1 MSIELVAKQCVPFSL
16 NLTTEFRGIGVR
28 TGALISGS
36 TGWGEFAPFPEYDDK
51 IAARWLAGALEA
63 AFGKFPERVRSS
75 VPVNAIIPIMGL
87 AQTKTAVE
95 SAVTIQG
102 MTTFKIK
109 VANDSPVSFAA
120 DLARIKMV
128 RSTLDELVAGGKIR
142 IDVNGSWS
150 VSQALEYLNQIV
162 AEIGEL
168 DYVEQPCA
176 GIEELIR
183 LRNKMSAWSQPVR
196 IALDES
202 IRMATQIDISTLREV
217 ADVIVVKA
225 IPLGGVQRSLELVN
239 EIGLPT
245 VISGSL
251 DSSVG
256 LSSSIALA
264 AAVPEL
270 YGACG
275 LGTGTLFA
283 QDLVTPTT
291 LPVNGQL
298 PVRRSSPDAQLL
310 TSAAARVT
318 QADRLWWQ
326 ERIVRAWDSGA
337 KEMVSND
344 VRDAVLA

>member
-1 MSIELVAKQCVPFSL
+1 MSIELVAQQCVPFSL
-16 NLTTEFRGIGVR
+16 NLTSEFRGITVR

-36 TGWGEFAPFPEYDDK
+36 TGWGEFAPFQEYGDT

-63 AFGKFPERVRSS
+63 AFGKFPERVRTS
-75 VPVNAIIPIMGL
+75 VPVNAIIPITGL
-87 AQTKTAVE
+87 AQTKSAVE
-95 SAVTIQG
+95 SAFTNYG

-109 VANDSPVSFAA
+109 VESGKADSLVNDI
-120 DLARIKMV
+120 ARIKMV
-128 RSTLDELVAGGKIR
+128 QSTLDKLGATGKIR

-150 VSQALEYLNQIV
+150 VSQALESLTQIV
-162 AEIGEL
+162 QEIADL

-176 GIEELIR
+176 EINELIS
-183 LRNKMSAWSQPVR
+183 LRNKISNWSTPVR
-196 IALDES
+196 IAVDES
-202 IRMATQIDISTLREV
+202 IRMSTQLDVATLREV

-225 IPLGGVQRSLELVN
+225 IPLGGVQRSLDLIN

-291 LPVNGQL
+291 LPVNGEL

-310 TSAAARVT
+310 TAAAARVA

-337 KEMVSND
+337 KDLVTND
-344 VRDAVLA
+344 VREAVLA

>member
-1 MSIELVAKQCVPFSL
+1 MSIELVAQQCVPFSL
-16 NLTTEFRGIGVR
+16 DLTNEFRGIKVR

-36 TGWGEFAPFPEYDDK
+36 TGWGEFAPFPEYGDA

-75 VPVNAIIPIMGL
+75 VPVNAIIPIL
-87 AQTKTAVE
+87 VRAETKTAVE
-95 SAVTIQG
+95 SAVTNHG
-102 MTTFKIK
+102 MTTFKLK
-109 VANDSPVSFAA
+109 VGGAA
-120 DLARIKMV
+120 ESLGDDLARCKIV
-128 RSTLDELVAGGKIR
+128 RTTLDELGVVGKIR
-142 IDVNGSWS
+142 IDVNGNWS
-150 VSQALEYLNQIV
+150 VAQALNSLQQIV
-162 AEIGEL
+162 QVIGEL

-176 GIEELIR
+176 EIEELTN
-183 LRNKMSAWSQPVR
+183 LRNEMSTWSVPVR
-196 IALDES
+196 IAVDES
-202 IRMATQIDISTLREV
+202 IRMSTQINVQALPEIADIV
-217 ADVIVVKA
+217 VVKA
-225 IPLGGVQRSLELVN
+225 IPLGGVQRSLDLIN
-239 EIGLPT
+239 EMGLPT

-256 LSSSIALA
+256 LSSAIALA

-291 LPVNGQL
+291 LPINGEL

-310 TSAAARVT
+310 TGAAGRVS

-326 ERIVRAWDSGA
+326 ERIVRSWDSGA
-337 KEMVSND
+337 KDLVSD
-344 VRDAVLA
+344 EVREAVLA

>member
-1 MSIELVAKQCVPFSL
+1 MSIELVAQQSVPFSL
-16 NLTTEFRGIGVR
+16 DLTNEFRGIKVR

-36 TGWGEFAPFPEYDDK
+36 TGWGEFAPFPEYGDA

-63 AFGKFPERVRSS
+63 AFGKFPERVRAS
-75 VPVNAIIPIMGL
+75 VPVNAIIPILGR
-87 AQTKTAVE
+87 AETISAVE
-95 SAVTIQG
+95 SAVTNYG
-102 MTTFKIK
+102 MTTFKLK
-109 VANDSPVSFAA
+109 VGGAA
-120 DLARIKMV
+120 ESLADDLERCKIV
-128 RSTLDELVAGGKIR
+128 RTILDELGVVGKIR

-150 VSQALEYLNQIV
+150 VAQALESLQQIV
-162 AEIGEL
+162 QIVGEL
-168 DYVEQPCA
+168 DYVEQPCTE
-176 GIEELIR
+176 IKELLN
-183 LRNKMSAWSQPVR
+183 LRNEMSNWSVPVQ
-196 IALDES
+196 IAVDES
-202 IRMATQIDISTLREV
+202 IRMSTQIDIESLQEI
-217 ADVIVVKA
+217 ADLVVIKA
-225 IPLGGVQRSLELVN
+225 IPLGGVQRSLDLIN

-256 LSSSIALA
+256 LSSAIALA

-291 LPVNGQL
+291 VPSNGEL

-310 TSAAARVT
+310 AGAAGRVS

-337 KEMVSND
+337 KDLVSD
-344 VRDAVLA
+344 EVREAVLA

>member
-1 MSIELVAKQCVPFSL
+1 MSIELVAQQCVPFSL
-16 NLTTEFRGIGVR
+16 DLTNEFRGIKVR

-36 TGWGEFAPFPEYDDK
+36 TGWGEFAPFPEYGDA

-75 VPVNAIIPIMGL
+75 VPVNAIIPIL
-87 AQTKTAVE
+87 VRAETKTAVE
-95 SAVTIQG
+95 SAVTNHG
-102 MTTFKIK
+102 MTTFKLK
-109 VANDSPVSFAA
+109 VGGAA
-120 DLARIKMV
+120 ESLGDDLARCKIV
-128 RSTLDELVAGGKIR
+128 RTTLDELGVVGKIR
-142 IDVNGSWS
+142 IDVNGNWS
-150 VSQALEYLNQIV
+150 VAQALNSLQQIV
-162 AEIGEL
+162 QVIGEL

-176 GIEELIR
+176 EIEELTN
-183 LRNKMSAWSQPVR
+183 LRNEMSTWSVPVR
-196 IALDES
+196 IAVDES
-202 IRMATQIDISTLREV
+202 IRMSTQINVQALRKV
-217 ADVIVVKA
+217 ADLVIVKA
-225 IPLGGVQRSLELVN
+225 IPLGGVQRSLDLIN

-256 LSSSIALA
+256 LSSAIALA

-291 LPVNGQL
+291 LPINGEL

-310 TSAAARVT
+310 TGAAGRVS

-326 ERIVRAWDSGA
+326 ERIVRSWDSGA
-337 KEMVSND
+337 KDLVSD
-344 VRDAVLA
+344 EVREAVLA

>member
-1 MSIELVAKQCVPFSL
+1 MSIELVAQQCVPFSL
-16 NLTTEFRGIGVR
+16 DLTNEFRGIKVR

-36 TGWGEFAPFPEYDDK
+36 TGWGEFAPFPEYGDA

-63 AFGKFPERVRSS
+63 AFGKFPERIRAS
-75 VPVNAIIPIMGL
+75 VPVNAIIPIL
-87 AQTKTAVE
+87 KRAETKTAVE
-95 SAVTIQG
+95 SAVTNHG
-102 MTTFKIK
+102 MTTFKLK
-109 VANDSPVSFAA
+109 VGGTAESLVD
-120 DLARIKMV
+120 DLTRCEIV
-128 RSTLDELVAGGKIR
+128 RTTLDELGVVGKIR
-142 IDVNGSWS
+142 IDVNGNWS
-150 VSQALEYLNQIV
+150 VAQALESLQQIV
-162 AEIGEL
+162 QVIGEL

-176 GIEELIR
+176 EIEELIR
-183 LRNKMSAWSQPVR
+183 LRNEMSTWSVPVR
-196 IALDES
+196 IAVDES
-202 IRMATQIDISTLREV
+202 IRMSTQINVESLREV
-217 ADVIVVKA
+217 ADLVIVKA
-225 IPLGGVQRSLELVN
+225 IPLGGVQRSLDLIN

-256 LSSSIALA
+256 LSSAIALA

-291 LPVNGQL
+291 LPVNGEL

-310 TSAAARVT
+310 AGAAGRVS

-326 ERIVRAWDSGA
+326 ERIVRSWDSGA
-337 KEMVSND
+337 KDLVSD
-344 VRDAVLA
+344 EVREAVLA

>member
-1 MSIELVAKQCVPFSL
+1 MSIELVAQQCVPFSL
-16 NLTTEFRGIGVR
+16 DLTNEFRGIKVR
-28 TGALISGS
+28 TVALISGS
-36 TGWGEFAPFPEYDDK
+36 TGWGEFAPFPEYGDA

-75 VPVNAIIPIMGL
+75 VPVNAIIPIL
-87 AQTKTAVE
+87 VRAETKTAVE
-95 SAVTIQG
+95 SAVTNHG
-102 MTTFKIK
+102 MTTFKLK
-109 VANDSPVSFAA
+109 VGGAA
-120 DLARIKMV
+120 ESLGDDLARCKIV
-128 RSTLDELVAGGKIR
+128 RTTLDELGVVGKIR
-142 IDVNGSWS
+142 IDVNGNWS
-150 VSQALEYLNQIV
+150 VAQALNSLQQIV
-162 AEIGEL
+162 QVIGEL

-176 GIEELIR
+176 EIEELTN
-183 LRNKMSAWSQPVR
+183 LRNEMSTWSVPVR
-196 IALDES
+196 IAVDES
-202 IRMATQIDISTLREV
+202 IRMSTQINVQALRKV
-217 ADVIVVKA
+217 ADLVIVKA
-225 IPLGGVQRSLELVN
+225 IPLGGVQRSLDLIN

-256 LSSSIALA
+256 LSSAIALA

-291 LPVNGQL
+291 LPINGEL

-310 TSAAARVT
+310 TGAAGRVS

-326 ERIVRAWDSGA
+326 ERIVRSWDSGA
-337 KEMVSND
+337 KDLVSD
-344 VRDAVLA
+344 EVREAVLA